1 MDGLGIAASVIAVI
15 TVGLRSSKFI
25 YETVSGIKGGP
36 KTVQNL
42 VTVSRNLSNLLEQI
56 KGLAERAND
65 TLGEHDAKF
74 FDAFRSLLCDC
85 VAELQFIRREL
96 DKFIVASDHQTWNN
110 VKMYLHEKDFDKM
123 WNSIQ
128 HYVQLFGSQ
137 ANCRFTI
144 RRHNFN

>member
-15 TVGLRSSKFI
+15 RVGLRSSKFI
-25 YETVSGIKGGP
+25 YETVSGIQGGP
-36 KTVQNL
+36 KTVQKL

-65 TLGEHDAKF
+65 TLGEHDAKI
-74 FDAFRSLLCDC
+74 FDAFRPLLCDC
-85 VAELQFIRREL
+85 VAGLQFIRREL
-96 DKFIVASDHQTWNN
+96 DKFIVASDHQRWNN
-110 VKMYLHEKDFDKM
+110 VKMYLREKDFDKM

-128 HYVQLFGSQ
+128 HYVQLFCSQ

-144 RRHNFN
+144 RR